1 MARCL
6 PLRSD
11 CLSLPCKAA
20 ARALLLVAAC
30 ALSLQTAAAQ
40 HASTSARPASSP
52 EIVSSPAPPY
62 PPAAVAALAS
72 GEVKVDVVI
81 DKEGVVTRARA
92 TSGHPLLRPASE
104 ASARY
109 WRFAPASGEAAER
122 TAQISFAYRFI
133 LDTGAPFS
141 YEVEP
146 VHITPYKL
154 EIRRAVPPPDCHKR
168 RTRRG

>member
-6 PLRSD
+6 PLRRA
-11 CLSLPCKAA
+11 CLSLM
-20 ARALLLVAAC
+20 LVAVC
-30 ALSLQTAAAQ
+30 ALSLQTAGAQ
-40 HASTSARPASSP
+40 HASKSPTPSPSP

-81 DKEGVVTRARA
+81 DKDGVVTRARA
-92 TSGHPLLRPASE
+92 ASGHPLLRPASE

-109 WRFAPASGEAAER
+109 WRFAPTPGETAER

-146 VHITPYKL
+146 VFITPYKL
-154 EIRRAVPPPDCHKR
+154 EIRRAVPPPDCNKR